1 MERIV
6 FNSLIKSTKKNNLW
20 LNILSAEKIDDDKYI
35 IEYKVVFENDVGD
48 KIKYGDFTYRSN
60 LYEFGSKEQSF
71 IRQLIKIRSAVIA
84 SATTDTITAEV
95 IVI

>member
-20 LNILSAEKIDDDKYI
+20 LNILSAEQIDDDKYI

-48 KIKYGDFTYRSN
+48 KIKYGDFTYHSH
-60 LYEFGSKEQSF
+60 LSEFGSKEQSF

-84 SATTDTITAEV
+84 SATTSTITAEV
-95 IVI
+95 TII

>member
-20 LNILSAEKIDDDKYI
+20 LNILSAEQIDNDKYI

-48 KIKYGDFTYRSN
+48 KIKYGDFTYHSY
-60 LYEFGSKEQSF
+60 LSEFGSKEQSF

-95 IVI
+95 TII